1 MQRGYWRYNIETEDI
16 HECSKRFSD
25 DVTACMGG
33 AGTGKCLGNNTGL
46 MCSTCVPE
54 DGRPR
59 QSFTDSECQDCL
71 DMGVAAVVVLA
82 AILGFA
88 VVTGILVWIYM
99 YPPEWGLE
107 FSRLMHILSDA
118 AQMVGPVKFKVAVAF
133 YQVISGL
140 EATFGIGPLPDEL
153 KTVIGAFEWMELNW
167 TVLAFPVGCLNSYLE
182 RLAVSGFGP
191 LTLIVFIALLIAVG
205 TLIESALY
213 PAESEES
220 RVKTIALRCVP
231 LTVLIVFLML
241 PNTSRSVFA
250 SWLCVRYGSGPEGSD
265 QFVYYML
272 RDPGTMCYTDHYY
285 GITGLAIVLI
295 VIWPIGMSLFLYS
308 ITFLNRETLLAGKT
322 NRLSD
327 FSRFLTGGYLPQY
340 YYWESVE
347 LFRRLICTGWVV
359 LVPYDQSSLRLVVA
373 IIASLLILVATA
385 YAMPC
390 RRIEDN
396 VLTIVAQTT
405 LLLVYVSCIF
415 ITITDS
421 DSLEDRE
428 KMDLLGYSESKYFY
442 FIIIACTLI
451 FLLMI
456 AAMLVYG
463 IVDEMQR
470 IAFVKRMEGWA
481 ISTISAPGL
490 AFGCLAVGGVFG
502 CIFASI
508 FGLLSG
514 FVAGMLGGLLGGL
527 FGAKYGQPVGELL
540 SSVNPMRVRGKFVHV
555 QIRRQSKSSPPSGPI
570 PVMDAAVSSA

>member
-1 MQRGYWRYNIETEDI
+1 
-16 HECSKRFSD
+16 
-25 DVTACMGG
+25 
-33 AGTGKCLGNNTGL
+33 
-46 MCSTCVPE
+46 
-54 DGRPR
+54 
-59 QSFTDSECQDCL
+59 
-71 DMGVAAVVVLA
+71 
-82 AILGFA
+82 
-88 VVTGILVWIYM
+88 
-99 YPPEWGLE
+99 
-107 FSRLMHILSDA
+107 
-118 AQMVGPVKFKVAVAF
+118 MVGPVKFKVAVAF

-327 FSRFLTGGYLPQY
+327 FSRGGCTPPGLEPVVVGFTSVESNDRSSDPCATDLPQY